1 MDSTDQ
7 FEELS
12 KAIARTIEEY
22 ISRSK
27 NSNGWPQELKH
38 PVLRVDAFLEDQ
50 SPDQDQEYTPS
61 RPFQVASSKIDLAP
75 IFRVKRARRALDQE
89 PREEASVRGSD
100 ESEPGSPRRRGV
112 GRLRVANTHVIE
124 EDATEHQRQIATD
137 TRSFPKRRK
146 IASDKFVFRPSTLD
160 KLIIGIWEQLH
171 GTLDLNPQILSEQ
184 YAITVPV
191 ILNAL
196 VANEHTA
203 VEIRSTGSTLQNDAF
218 HRMNTL
224 CRKVTQASRVC
235 RSIEIVVQAK
245 WIELFEDKIQTSI
258 AAMPHLSKAKHHKQ
272 AFVEACQDFGWS
284 EKELRNKM
292 AIWRGYK
299 EVNDAAGWVAL
310 VFAGMGIYRFCKY
323 RVEFTREAMKR
334 LQNLRP
340 QFEVAADTLH
350 PHWRGLLAIIG
361 ESSKLQ
367 YAGHPHDWVVSEDGA
382 LPVPLRSTYLDRE
395 SYFEFEQLEESV
407 IDEREW
413 RGEDPRWVPQSN
425 AVVRAS
431 GTYVCAVCDQNQS
444 DEPALNSC
452 YCFPNL
458 FGCVKRKPPPV
469 QIYRTNNGQNNGLL
483 ALAPFERGSGIG
495 EFVGLI
501 TKGVRHVDV
510 MDSATATTSYQIWQG
525 RQGNFTRFI
534 NHSCKANAQF
544 SQFTWLDTQHV
555 ILVSKG
561 TEAGVEISV
570 DYGDRYWAGLDKSCL
585 CGESCCRYRRDRR

>member
-1 MDSTDQ
+1 M
-7 FEELS
+7 
-12 KAIARTIEEY
+12 
-22 ISRSK
+22 
-27 NSNGWPQELKH
+27 
-38 PVLRVDAFLEDQ
+38 
-50 SPDQDQEYTPS
+50 
-61 RPFQVASSKIDLAP
+61 
-75 IFRVKRARRALDQE
+75 
-89 PREEASVRGSD
+89 
-100 ESEPGSPRRRGV
+100 
-112 GRLRVANTHVIE
+112 
-124 EDATEHQRQIATD
+124 
-137 TRSFPKRRK
+137 
-146 IASDKFVFRPSTLD
+146 FRPSTLD

-171 GTLDLNPQILSEQ
+171 GTLDLNPQIISEQ

-191 ILNAL
+191 SSD
-196 VANEHTA
+196 VPVPNEDTA
-203 VEIRSTGSTLQNDAF
+203 VEIRGSGPALQNDAF

-235 RSIEIVVQAK
+235 RSIEIIVQAK
-245 WIELFEDKIQTSI
+245 WIELFEDKTQMSI
-258 AAMPHLSKAKHHKQ
+258 AAMPHISKTKHHKQ
-272 AFVEACQDFGWS
+272 TFVEACQDFGWS

-299 EVNDAAGWVAL
+299 EVKDAAGWVAL

-323 RVEFTREAMKR
+323 RVEFTKEAMKR
-334 LQNLRP
+334 LQNVRP

-361 ESSKLQ
+361 ESSTLR

-382 LPVPLRSTYLDRE
+382 LPAPLRSTYLDRE

-425 AVVRAS
+425 AVVQANGP
-431 GTYVCAVCDQNQS
+431 GTYVCAVCAQNQS
-444 DEPALNSC
+444 DEPTLNSC

-458 FGCVKRKPPPV
+458 FGCIKRKPPPV
-469 QIYRTNNGQNNGLL
+469 QIYRTSKGQNNGLL

-534 NHSCKANAQF
+534 NHSCKANAQV

-561 TEAGVEISV
+561 IEAGVEISV

-585 CGESCCRYRRDRR
+585 CGESCCRYRRDSRRG